1 MRPRAGARPQ
11 APARRPLKPHGIDSV
26 MTSGH
31 SVTEQ
36 LLGTSTGALGARG
49 IRGKGGGAVLGANAG
64 AEHARVLFIHVR

>member
-1 MRPRAGARPQ
+1 MRPRAGARPP

-36 LLGTSTGALGARG
+36 LLLTSRPAPNPQRIDADLPC
-49 IRGKGGGAVLGANAG
+49 LC
-64 AEHARVLFIHVR
+64 